1 MIFWVPSFILWIL
14 LMVKPPTDNPPYHMD
29 PEGMVGK
36 ADKEDR
42 RKIWTEW
49 IHYLNRIHALDINDL
64 KLKELDKKY
73 RNNNPLDID
82 IDYYQNF
89 LDWGMDGEDNFMQ

>member
-1 MIFWVPSFILWIL
+1 MDFINGEA
-14 LMVKPPTDNPPYHMD
+14 PTDNPPYHMD

-49 IHYLNRIHALDINDL
+49 IHYLNRIHTLDINDL
-64 KLKELDKKY
+64 KLKD
-73 RNNNPLDID
+73 
-82 IDYYQNF
+82 
-89 LDWGMDGEDNFMQ
+89 

>member
-1 MIFWVPSFILWIL
+1 
-14 LMVKPPTDNPPYHMD
+14 MD
-29 PEGMVGK
+29 TLFESNSY
-36 ADKEDR
+36 
-42 RKIWTEW
+42 I
-49 IHYLNRIHALDINDL
+49 DINDL

-82 IDYYQNF
+82 IIIIKIF